1 MTEKYNGKSKFQLKI
16 PILTLKKSGKIPI
29 NHTDN
34 PLQKTCITDYYT
46 TQQKRIS
53 ICTNAPKKIN
63 LTATTADSRTYI
75 HKLRKN

>member
-1 MTEKYNGKSKFQLKI
+1 M
-16 PILTLKKSGKIPI
+16 
-29 NHTDN
+29 DN